1 MTLKVKEH
9 MLFVE
14 KIQTLIER
22 EWNRKWIIP
31 HTLFERW
38 TLRFSLLRIKS
49 KTVMSW
55 SSRKKKECI
64 FCNDYF
70 CLKNFFFNI
79 CVLSQCVVCW
89 INFENIYFYILKNIT
104 SYDFLFV
111 FNIAESLQCIFK
123 KVMGEEAINQ
133 KTQTPKSWY
142 IDLAYTWWKKRECCM

>member
-1 MTLKVKEH
+1 M
-9 MLFVE
+9 
-14 KIQTLIER
+14 ER
-22 EWNRKWIIP
+22 NQ
-31 HTLFERW
+31 
-38 TLRFSLLRIKS
+38 TLRFSSHKNRKS
-49 KTVMSW
+49 KVKLW
-55 SSRKKKECI
+55 WVGARERKKSAFFATII
-64 FCNDYF
+64 FVWRI
-70 CLKNFFFNI
+70 FFSNI

-104 SYDFLFV
+104 SYDFLFA

>member
-38 TLRFSLLRIKS
+38 TLRFSLLRSKS

-104 SYDFLFV
+104 SYDFCLFL
-111 FNIAESLQCIFK
+111 ISLKAFS
-123 KVMGEEAINQ
+123 V
-133 KTQTPKSWY
+133 S
-142 IDLAYTWWKKRECCM
+142 WKKEWEKKQ